1 MTVIYCLLAGFT
13 LGLLVGMAIGA
24 GGSDDNEHAYLLGR
38 IVTARKYEASRWARY
53 RVVCA
58 SWQGNLRLRSLEDP
72 DDAFWLPMEK
82 RPGHLGEVVE

>member
-1 MTVIYCLLAGFT
+1 MAVAYCIALGFVF
-13 LGLLVGMAIGA
+13 GLLVGLAIASG
-24 GGSDDNEHAYLLGR
+24 DQYNENAWLLGK
-38 IVTARKYEASRWARY
+38 IVTAKKYDASRWARY

>member
-1 MTVIYCLLAGFT
+1 MAVAYCIALGFVF
-13 LGLLVGMAIGA
+13 GLLVGLALASG
-24 GGSDDNEHAYLLGR
+24 DQYNENAWLLGK
-38 IVTARKYEASRWARY
+38 IVTAKKYDASRWARY